1 MIIVGGGC
9 RESKCDEARV
19 SGEILEVHDVE
30 SQWEVRQPLIVSL
43 APKARASSNDLYKWI
58 FYAEVGQFLYGLF
71 FISLLS
77 DIYTVIQGQGG
88 H

>member
-19 SGEILEVHDVE
+19 SGEIL
-30 SQWEVRQPLIVSL
+30 EVRQPLIVSL

-58 FYAEVGQFLYGLF
+58 FYAEIEQFLYGFF
-71 FISLLS
+71 FISFLP